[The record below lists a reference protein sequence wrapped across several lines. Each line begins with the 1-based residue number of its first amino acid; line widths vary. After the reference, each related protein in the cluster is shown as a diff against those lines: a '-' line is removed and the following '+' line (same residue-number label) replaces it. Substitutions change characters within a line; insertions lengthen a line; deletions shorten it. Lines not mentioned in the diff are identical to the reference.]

1 MVAEI
6 GPPVKNVAGYGPTR
20 FILSPMQAAQLGPV
34 APHERTQSA
43 LDLFLIFAGAN
54 IVSTTLQVG
63 AALAGDYTPAA
74 SMGLI
79 LGGSVMGA
87 ALVGALAPLGP
98 RLGVPSVIAA
108 RAALGTRGAAL
119 VAGLLYLT
127 NFAWIAVN
135 NVIAASVCARALG
148 PAGSERVWAVGLGL
162 LATAIVALGPRAV
175 GRADRVAVPLMLGVG
190 AALTVACLRLPAPP
204 AQPTSTASLV
214 RGLDVVI
221 GYQVSWLL
229 MFADYSRYTASER
242 KSLVAVFLGLA
253 LTSAWFMPLGWLAA
267 RAAGSSDPGAMLL
280 ATGLGIAGAF
290 LIALATLTTNFVNI
304 YLSSLAWKSLLPTT
318 GDQVSVWSIGLVGT
332 ALGLFSGAWLDRY
345 SDLMLILG
353 SILVPVGAVLLAHFF
368 VVRPATRVDD
378 LYDMRGPYSRYAG
391 FAPAGALAWIAG
403 AVTYHAAGSIGSTI
417 AAFVVTVAAYVA
429 VSGVMGR
436 GR

>member
-1 MVAEI
+1 
-6 GPPVKNVAGYGPTR
+6 
-20 FILSPMQAAQLGPV
+20 MQAAQLGPV

-43 LDLFLIFAGAN
+43 IDLFLIFAGAN

-74 SMGLI
+74 SLGLI
-79 LGGSVMGA
+79 LVGSVLGA

-108 RAALGTRGAAL
+108 RAALGLRGAAL
-119 VAGLLYLT
+119 VAVLLYLT

-135 NVIAASVCARALG
+135 NVIAASVCVRALG
-148 PAGSERVWAVGLGL
+148 PAGSERFWAVGLGL

-175 GRADRVAVPLMLGVG
+175 GRADRVAVPLMLVIG
-190 AALTVACLRLPAPP
+190 AVLTIACLRLPAPP
-204 AQPTSTASLV
+204 PQPSSTASLV

-229 MFADYSRYTASER
+229 MFADYSRYTPSER
-242 KSLVAVFLGLA
+242 KSLVAVFLALA
-253 LTSAWFMPLGWLAA
+253 LTSAWFMPIGWVAA
-267 RAAGSSDPGAMLL
+267 RTAGSSDPGAMIL
-280 ATGLGIAGAF
+280 ATGIGTAGAL

-304 YLSSLAWKSLLPTT
+304 YLSSLAWKSLLPKT
-318 GDQVSVWSIGLVGT
+318 GDQVSVWSIGVIGT

-353 SILVPVGAVLLAHFF
+353 SVLVPVGAVLLAHFF
-368 VVRPATRVDD
+368 VARPATRVED
-378 LYDMRGPYSRYAG
+378 LYDARGPYSRHAG
-391 FAPAGALAWIAG
+391 FAPAGVIAWTAG
-403 AVTYHAAGSIGSTI
+403 AATYHLAGSVGSTI
-417 AAFVVTVAAYVA
+417 ASFVVAVTVYLAAAKVLKL
-429 VSGVMGR
+429 R
-436 GR
+436 